1 MESMSMGSELS
12 YTPETDLMD
21 NTEYHWQVTVTDLSG
36 ATFTTDLQSFTVN
49 TENDNPTGFT
59 LVSPED
65 GTTIHQHSQLLVWS
79 PSTDLD
85 GDEIEFDVYL
95 NSTSVG
101 MTDHNYFYANDLMED
116 ETYEW
121 YVIATDNNGGITE
134 TNTWTF
140 TVNGENSAPTA
151 FALLSPESEA
161 LFNTTSVSFEW
172 ESSTDSDPMDQV
184 MYHLELHSGETHM
197 AYDTDQTTFTVE
209 GLMDNSVYHWN
220 VTAHDMNGAMT
231 ENSDGPRMFIVNV
244 QNDPPSLSSLVAPI
258 DSSIQTNLSPLFYW
272 TEASDPDPMDYISY
286 HIILTQDIAGSMVQ
300 DAVIDSNSF
309 SFEFELEDN
318 SDYYWKVNT
327 LDSYGLETAAPN
339 YIMFYTD
346 DFPEPPLNF
355 TTLLPENNAA
365 GIGTEVEFIWNST
378 TDPDP
383 LEQIRYQ
390 LIYATNWDDSST
402 YILSDIIDDTSL
414 TISLSNNSEYY
425 WKVQAMDADEF
436 VVGSNDDT
444 PNNFVVGTLSIDEDL
459 IPTVFALHQN
469 YPNPFNPTTQI
480 KYDLPEDGLVTISV
494 YDVMGRSIKTLVN
507 SNQSAGYQSVRWDAT
522 NNYGEPISAGMY
534 IYTIQAGDFRQTKKM
549 VLLK

>member
-1 MESMSMGSELS
+1 MGSELS
-12 YTPETDLMD
+12 YTVDTDLMD
-21 NTEYHWQVTVTDLSG
+21 NTEYHWQVTATDLSG

-65 GTTIHQHSQLLVWS
+65 ATTIHQHSQLLVWS

-95 NSTSVG
+95 NGTSMG
-101 MTDHNYFYANDLMED
+101 MTNHNYFYANDLMED
-116 ETYEW
+116 DTYDW
-121 YVIATDNNGGITE
+121 YVIATDNNGGMTE

-140 TVNGENSAPTA
+140 MVNAENTAPTV
-151 FALLSPESEA
+151 FALLSPGAEA

-184 MYHLELHSGETHM
+184 MYHLELHTGETHM
-197 AYDTDQTTFTVE
+197 AYDTDQTTFIVE
-209 GLMDNSVYHWN
+209 GLMDNSVYHWS
-220 VTAHDMNGAMT
+220 VTAHDMNGAVT
-231 ENSDGPRMFIVNV
+231 DNTDGPRMFIVNV
-244 QNDPPSLSSLVAPI
+244 QNDPPMLSSLVAPL

-272 TEASDPDPMDYISY
+272 TEASDPDPMDHLSY
-286 HIILTQDIAGSMVQ
+286 HLILTHDIAGSMVQ

-327 LDSYGLETAAPN
+327 LDSYGLETIAPD
-339 YIMFYTD
+339 YIIFYTD

-402 YILSDIIDDTSL
+402 YIFSDIIEDTSL
-414 TISLSNNSEYY
+414 TISVNNNSEYH
-425 WKVQAMDADEF
+425 WKVQAMDRDEF

-444 PNNFVVGTLSIDEDL
+444 PSNFVVGTLSIDGQMLPEE
-459 IPTVFALHQN
+459 FALHQN

-480 KYDLPEDGLVTISV
+480 KYDLPQDALVTISI
-494 YDVMGRSIKTLVN
+494 YDLMGRSIKSLVN
-507 SNQSAGYQSVRWDAT
+507 TNQPAGYRSVRWDAT
-522 NNYGEPISAGMY
+522 NNYGEAVSAGMY
-534 IYTIQAGDFRQTKKM
+534 ICNPSWR
-549 VLLK
+549 V